1 MKHGEN
7 VVEKQI
13 SHPWH
18 GNDGVVSQTSLS
30 SSQVSNWC
38 SKTSVLVKLKVSVT
52 FNHKI
57 YQTETRSALKK
68 TPNKYHH

>member
-13 SHPWH
+13 SYPWH

-30 SSQVSNWC
+30 SSQVSN
-38 SKTSVLVKLKVSVT
+38 
-52 FNHKI
+52 
-57 YQTETRSALKK
+57 
-68 TPNKYHH
+68 